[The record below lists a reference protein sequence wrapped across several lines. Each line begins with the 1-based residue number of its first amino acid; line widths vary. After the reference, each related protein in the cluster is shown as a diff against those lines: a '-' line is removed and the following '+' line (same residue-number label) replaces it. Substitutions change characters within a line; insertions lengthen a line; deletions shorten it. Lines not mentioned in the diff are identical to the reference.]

1 MQTIGILKASSL
13 VGTGK
18 WQDRRHYWDHAAVR
32 VNILIMH
39 PELDYLRLPGSILQH
54 PPFATW
60 IFLFAFKQS
69 LCWEQKAETQPPIL
83 LNETALLSKVLWAS
97 KELISDAT
105 VSAHRDL
112 TLRFLYINKQQDMW
126 VKTFHADGNVTRFPP
141 YPGFNKT
148 FPCNLR

>member
-1 MQTIGILKASSL
+1 MQTVGILKASSL
-13 VGTGK
+13 IATGK
-18 WQDRRHYWDHAAVR
+18 WQDRRHCWDHVTVR

-39 PELDYLRLPGSILQH
+39 PELDCLSLPGSTPRH
-54 PPFATW
+54 PPFAPASFFT
-60 IFLFAFKQS
+60 FKQS

-112 TLRFLYINKQQDMW
+112 MLRFLYINKQQDVW
-126 VKTFHADGNVTRFPP
+126 VKTFHSDGNVTRFLP